1 MKNKKKQSIKQIIIL
16 YSVNDGKVTVA
27 VGVTNDL
34 INEYDA
40 SRLAKEI
47 GVILGGKGGG
57 GKKDFAQ
64 ASGGSDASKI
74 ESSFEE
80 ILKKID

>member
-1 MKNKKKQSIKQIIIL
+1 MCIRDSL

-47 GVILGGKGGG
+47 GLILGGKGGG

-80 ILKKID
+80 ILKKIN